1 MMNLSKDDNPQFR
14 RMIIR
19 DFIVLA
25 AVSFVCAM
33 GIVFTLYFSIKYN
46 W

>member
-19 DFIVLA
+19 DFILLA
-25 AVSFVCAM
+25 VIGFVSAV
-33 GIVFTLYFSIKYN
+33 GIVFTLYFSIKYD